1 MLLNP
6 WKRNLMLNW
15 TLMLYEWEK
24 LGDKREMLEGTHSAI
39 NAQYDIKKKI

>member
-1 MLLNP
+1 
-6 WKRNLMLNW
+6 MLNW

-39 NAQYDIKKKI
+39 NAQYDIKKKSKG